1 MGIRR
6 YFKGILYVF
15 VITALI
21 SGCSSQDNLAESSNR
36 SESSMTQDS
45 KGEVTNISDDEL
57 QSDAISIVTIPN
69 NALDPFTPVIK
80 NGAVYYP
87 IEYSAGTETY
97 KGYVSDNGEIFSEEV
112 ILQYMRDSYTR
123 TLKLYD
129 ETGNISYTQENTPLG
144 EGVQCVGDN
153 GVFLWR
159 EVSAGIDNYSVLMG
173 LKDCNGDWLF
183 DPIDVYSITGVEF
196 SGNSKFKYLG
206 EGMFAAYDL
215 SKNHGNS
222 LVVFNSENGSYFY
235 IEDVYA
241 HNMEFYNGTMIY
253 QQWDGGQSGGHKGD
267 IYSVTRN
274 GEITPLN
281 TGGDL
286 IAVNECGFLTDDAIS
301 FYSREGTLKWKFD
314 QYEVAEDTEPVM
326 YGSSVFINVIGA
338 DGKTYIVCIGEQ
350 GELSYEPVIS
360 SRSSINNLV
369 GGHFVVEK
377 EDNYINIIDLMSGS
391 VYATIAAENE
401 EPISYVTYTLNGKCN
416 VIFTTTEGS
425 SEYCIYDANGERIK
439 LFIA

>member
-6 YFKGILYVF
+6 YFKVILYVF

-235 IEDVYA
+235 I
-241 HNMEFYNGTMIY
+241 
-253 QQWDGGQSGGHKGD
+253 
-267 IYSVTRN
+267 
-274 GEITPLN
+274 
-281 TGGDL
+281 
-286 IAVNECGFLTDDAIS
+286 
-301 FYSREGTLKWKFD
+301 
-314 QYEVAEDTEPVM
+314 
-326 YGSSVFINVIGA
+326 
-338 DGKTYIVCIGEQ
+338 
-350 GELSYEPVIS
+350 
-360 SRSSINNLV
+360 
-369 GGHFVVEK
+369 
-377 EDNYINIIDLMSGS
+377 
-391 VYATIAAENE
+391 
-401 EPISYVTYTLNGKCN
+401 
-416 VIFTTTEGS
+416 
-425 SEYCIYDANGERIK
+425 
-439 LFIA
+439 